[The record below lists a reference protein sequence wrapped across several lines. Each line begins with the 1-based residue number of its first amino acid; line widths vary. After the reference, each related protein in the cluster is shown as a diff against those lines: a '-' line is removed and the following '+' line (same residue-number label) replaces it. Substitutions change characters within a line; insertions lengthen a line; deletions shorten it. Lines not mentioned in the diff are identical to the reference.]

1 MKKITTEIL
10 GAYLPYK
17 LKVRLP
23 EVNKKTCRRY
33 VTGTL
38 CNVYSDA
45 SICCHDTVNATPDWF
60 KPILKP
66 IADADAVIR
75 KEFTKFNLG
84 KEFDKE
90 VIDLFCFENIGDIE
104 SLFQLNIQKAPYE
117 CIRWLLANHYDVF
130 GLIESGDAVAE

>member
-10 GAYLPYK
+10 GAYLPYQ

-33 VTGTL
+33 VTGTV

-45 SICCHDTVNATPDWF
+45 SICCHDTVNATPTWF

-66 IADADAVIR
+66 IADADTVIR
-75 KEFTKFNLG
+75 TEFTKFNLG
-84 KEFDKE
+84 KKFDQE
-90 VIDLFCFENIGDIE
+90 VIALFCFENIASE
-104 SLFQLNIQKAPYE
+104 SLQELNLQKLPYE
-117 CIRWLLANHYDVF
+117 CTQWLLAHHYDVF
-130 GLIESGDAVAE
+130 GLIESGDAVVE